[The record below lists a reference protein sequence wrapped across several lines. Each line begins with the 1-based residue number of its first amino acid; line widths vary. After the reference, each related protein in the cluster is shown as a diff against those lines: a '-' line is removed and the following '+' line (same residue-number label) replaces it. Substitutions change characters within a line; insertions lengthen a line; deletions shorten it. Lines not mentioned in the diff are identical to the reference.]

1 MNTKGATYM
10 PVRSKSSQK
19 GQAMLEFALVTIS
32 LAFMFA
38 GAFTIGTMLS
48 KALQVSNITRSAAV
62 LMVRSVTDPKADLN
76 LVLPQNQAILI
87 REAKGLGM
95 NTSGTYTPDP
105 NGNGAIF
112 LSKIILVGDNE
123 CAAGVSP
130 IPSGVPPWT
139 SGSCPNYNSYVFAY
153 YVPIGNKTKWASVFG
168 TPPSST
174 VQSDG
179 TVSAVNI
186 ATNTNVQV
194 PTATMASIITLT
206 QSHYALISEAF
217 VDASSISVFS
227 IYKPPVIYYRTI
239 T

>member
-1 MNTKGATYM
+1 M
-10 PVRSKSSQK
+10 PVRSKSREK

-38 GAFTIGTMLS
+38 GAFTIGSMLS

-76 LVLPQNQAILI
+76 LVLPQNQAILM
-87 REAKGLGM
+87 REASGLGM
-95 NTSGTYTPDP
+95 NNTGTYTPNP
-105 NGNGAIF
+105 SGNGAIF

-123 CAAGVSP
+123 CAAGVST
-130 IPSGVPPWT
+130 IPGGVPPWT

-153 YVPIGNKTKWASVFG
+153 YVAIGNNTKWASVFG

-186 ATNTNVQV
+186 ATNTNVQI
-194 PTATMASIITLT
+194 PSATMANIITLT
-206 QSHYALISEAF
+206 QSHYALVSETFAD
-217 VDASSISVFS
+217 VSGIAVFS
-227 IYKPPVIYYRTI
+227 LYKPPVIYYRNI